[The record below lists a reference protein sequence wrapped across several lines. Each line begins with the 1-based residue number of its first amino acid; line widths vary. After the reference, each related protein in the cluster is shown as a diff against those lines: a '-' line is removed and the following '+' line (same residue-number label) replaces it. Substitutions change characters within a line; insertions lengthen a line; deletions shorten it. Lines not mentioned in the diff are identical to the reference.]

1 MRCQASSTPGWT
13 IRRRNNVKLV
23 DCLKKQ
29 VLDPDPCPIKQSQEI
44 ELVEEENDMKVRITG
59 TGDLVWTMHIRTQD
73 ALKPMFLKGDC
84 GLSCDYLI
92 IVQSGGNDYVVFVEM
107 KSTWGRK
114 TRNKGRE
121 QLRRSLP
128 LWDYLC
134 SICKIECRIAPE
146 VSVKYVLIA
155 EKENERFARRT
166 TRKVSSSGAF
176 IEEYR
181 NIMVKTLIGNNF
193 PIDALVKEGKT
204 SCRVGITTDP
214 DRRKT
219 EWELKYP
226 NLHDWKILHRGLSKT
241 EAQTRETE
249 ESRARGCDS
258 GPGGRESEDDK
269 KWSVYYFKH

>member
-1 MRCQASSTPGWT
+1 M
-13 IRRRNNVKLV
+13 KLV
-23 DCLKKQ
+23 DCLKR
-29 VLDPDPCPIKQSQEI
+29 VLNPTPCTIKASQEL
-44 ELVEEENDMKVRITG
+44 ELVEEMEEKVMRVRITG
-59 TGDLVWTMHIRTQD
+59 TGDLVWAMRIRTQD
-73 ALKPMFLKGDC
+73 ALKPMSLKGDC

-114 TRNKGRE
+114 TRNTGRE

-134 SICKIECRIAPE
+134 SVCKIECRIAPE

-166 TRKVSSSGAF
+166 IRKVSRSGAF

-193 PIDALVKEGKT
+193 PVGRLVNDDA
-204 SCRVGITTDP
+204 
-214 DRRKT
+214 
-219 EWELKYP
+219 
-226 NLHDWKILHRGLSKT
+226 
-241 EAQTRETE
+241 
-249 ESRARGCDS
+249 
-258 GPGGRESEDDK
+258 
-269 KWSVYYFKH
+269 

>member
-1 MRCQASSTPGWT
+1 M
-13 IRRRNNVKLV
+13 KLV

-29 VLDPDPCPIKQSQEI
+29 VLDSMPCKSEQSQEL
-44 ELVEEENDMKVRITG
+44 ELVEEMKKKVMKVRITG
-59 TGDLVWTMHIRTQD
+59 TGDLVWAMRIRTQD
-73 ALKPMFLKGDC
+73 ALKPASLKGDC

-134 SICKIECRIAPE
+134 SVCKIECGIAPK

-181 NIMVKTLIGNNF
+181 NIMVKTLIGNSF
-193 PIDALVKEGKT
+193 PIGRLVNDDA
-204 SCRVGITTDP
+204 
-214 DRRKT
+214 
-219 EWELKYP
+219 
-226 NLHDWKILHRGLSKT
+226 
-241 EAQTRETE
+241 
-249 ESRARGCDS
+249 
-258 GPGGRESEDDK
+258 
-269 KWSVYYFKH
+269 